1 MLKLCFHGE
10 QGSWDGWKSKTVLV
24 GAKQVETS
32 SVGTTILSW
41 VLKREN
47 SGETSRTLHKIGCLW
62 PGPLNSCS
70 KVSLPLRCLRVLK
83 ERLNHELNK
92 SNGPNTWKSLCTHGK
107 SVNTHKLF
115 WLHFWDRTLH
125 NWQGGSWI
133 QTGSFAML
141 IVRLRGE
148 TDTQHCWQQ
157 QVVVNV
163 VPSAGGNH
171 GWSQSTL
178 ERTRKK
184 RKAR

>member
-83 ERLNHELNK
+83 ERLNHELSK

-107 SVNTHKLF
+107 SVNTRKIF
-115 WLHFWDRTLH
+115 WLHFWDRTLR

-141 IVRLRGE
+141 TVRLRGE

-157 QVVVNV
+157 RFQVLVGIMDEV
-163 VPSAGGNH
+163 
-171 GWSQSTL
+171 
-178 ERTRKK
+178 R
-184 RKAR
+184 AR